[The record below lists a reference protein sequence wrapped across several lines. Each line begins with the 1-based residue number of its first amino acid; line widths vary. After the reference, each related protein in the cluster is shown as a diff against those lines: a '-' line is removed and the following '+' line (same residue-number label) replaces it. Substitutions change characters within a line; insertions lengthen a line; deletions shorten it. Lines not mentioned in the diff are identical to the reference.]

1 MQLRIKEDV
10 AAIRHIQAMVVI
22 ARAAALQ
29 LLVTPPIPAALPCS
43 LQSFNRITGERVQGR
58 LNQKQKSRRT
68 KTGITGPASEYASA
82 PQRSLQRS
90 AKAEVTVQYST
101 ASGLRRNSDG
111 SQRQIHSSIAP
122 PRTSPAFFTL
132 HCIA

>member
-82 PQRSLQRS
+82 PQRS